1 MKHEKYAITGMSCSA
16 CSSRV
21 EKAVSKLDGMKKASV
36 NLLTNS
42 MQVDYDEGTLSSQD
56 IIQAVIDAGYGAT
69 LSGENKKATAASEPS
84 PSDLAKK
91 DMKAMKHRLIWSILF
106 LIPVMYI
113 AMHHMLLEW
122 FGIPVPEAFQAVFHG
137 DENAITFAFTQF
149 LLILPIMYLN
159 RKYYINGFRTLFQ
172 GAPNMDTLVGM
183 GSMAAAVYGVF
194 AIFRMSWGMGHGDW
208 ALVSQYSTNLYFES
222 AGMIVTLIDIG
233 KYLEARAKGKT
244 STAIEK
250 LMDLA
255 PKQATV
261 LRDGKETVI
270 PVEELAVGDE
280 MVIRPGESIP
290 ADGIISEGSTS
301 IDEAAITGE
310 SIPVEKQ
317 QGDSVTS
324 ATINKT
330 GFIHVRASRV
340 GADTT
345 ISQIIKLVD
354 EASASKAPIAKMADK
369 ISGIFVPVVMTIA
382 VITGLIWYFL
392 LGADAEFAFST
403 AISVLVISCPCAL
416 GLATP
421 VAIMVGTGK
430 GAENG
435 ILIKSGEALETAH
448 AIDTVVMDK
457 TGTITE
463 GRPRVTDIWVRKGT
477 EDQLLTLA
485 ASMEQ
490 GSEHPLAE
498 AIMNYARDHHMIPHA
513 VTNFKAIFGRGIEAV
528 YNGQTYY
535 AGNTRLMEEKGISS
549 DAIQQRLNEL
559 ADAGKTPLIFADAK
573 EIIGIIAAADM
584 EKASSAEAISLFG
597 KMGIDVVML
606 TGDNQRT
613 AEAIRKRLH
622 IPQVIAG
629 VLPQDKERHIAALQ
643 AQGHKV
649 AMIGDG
655 INDAPALAKA
665 DLGIAIGAGT
675 DVAIES
681 ADAVLMRNDLLDAVS
696 AVRLSKAVIRNIKE
710 NLFWAFFYN
719 AICIP
724 LAAGVLYP
732 AFGIRLN
739 PMIGA
744 AAMSLSSFSVCMN
757 ALRLR
762 FFKPDHQSHHV
773 SRETLQ
779 SEPTHTV
786 SAATT
791 DAVTTQPAAPAE
803 IAEASDQTAP
813 VAAHQYQLTID
824 GMMCQHCVRTV
835 TKALESLSGVTAV
848 HVNLD
853 SKGTTV
859 ASSSVIPADDFKKVI
874 TTAGYTLLSEKE
886 EESTMKTT
894 LKIEGMMCQ
903 HCQKHVQE
911 ALSAMNGVTA
921 VSVDLDGGKAD
932 VEASRDIPTEEF
944 AKVIADAGYKLVTA

>member
-1 MKHEKYAITGMSCSA
+1 
-16 CSSRV
+16 
-21 EKAVSKLDGMKKASV
+21 
-36 NLLTNS
+36 
-42 MQVDYDEGTLSSQD
+42 
-56 IIQAVIDAGYGAT
+56 
-69 LSGENKKATAASEPS
+69 
-84 PSDLAKK
+84 
-91 DMKAMKHRLIWSILF
+91 
-106 LIPVMYI
+106 
-113 AMHHMLLEW
+113 
-122 FGIPVPEAFQAVFHG
+122 
-137 DENAITFAFTQF
+137 
-149 LLILPIMYLN
+149 
-159 RKYYINGFRTLFQ
+159 
-172 GAPNMDTLVGM
+172 MDTLVGM

-382 VITGLIWYFL
+382 VITGLVWYFL

-779 SEPTHTV
+779 SETTHTV

-791 DAVTTQPAAPAE
+791 DAVTAQPAAPAE
-803 IAEASDQTAP
+803 ITEASDQTAP

-824 GMMCQHCVRTV
+824 GMMCPHCVRTV

-848 HVNLD
+848 HVDLD
-853 SKGTTV
+853 SKSATV
-859 ASSSVIPADDFKKVI
+859 ASSSVIPADDLKKVI

>member
-1 MKHEKYAITGMSCSA
+1 
-16 CSSRV
+16 
-21 EKAVSKLDGMKKASV
+21 
-36 NLLTNS
+36 
-42 MQVDYDEGTLSSQD
+42 
-56 IIQAVIDAGYGAT
+56 
-69 LSGENKKATAASEPS
+69 
-84 PSDLAKK
+84 
-91 DMKAMKHRLIWSILF
+91 
-106 LIPVMYI
+106 
-113 AMHHMLLEW
+113 
-122 FGIPVPEAFQAVFHG
+122 
-137 DENAITFAFTQF
+137 
-149 LLILPIMYLN
+149 
-159 RKYYINGFRTLFQ
+159 
-172 GAPNMDTLVGM
+172 
-183 GSMAAAVYGVF
+183 
-194 AIFRMSWGMGHGDW
+194 
-208 ALVSQYSTNLYFES
+208 
-222 AGMIVTLIDIG
+222 
-233 KYLEARAKGKT
+233 
-244 STAIEK
+244 
-250 LMDLA
+250 
-255 PKQATV
+255 
-261 LRDGKETVI
+261 
-270 PVEELAVGDE
+270 
-280 MVIRPGESIP
+280 
-290 ADGIISEGSTS
+290 
-301 IDEAAITGE
+301 
-310 SIPVEKQ
+310 
-317 QGDSVTS
+317 
-324 ATINKT
+324 
-330 GFIHVRASRV
+330 
-340 GADTT
+340 
-345 ISQIIKLVD
+345 
-354 EASASKAPIAKMADK
+354 
-369 ISGIFVPVVMTIA
+369 
-382 VITGLIWYFL
+382 
-392 LGADAEFAFST
+392 
-403 AISVLVISCPCAL
+403 
-416 GLATP
+416 
-421 VAIMVGTGK
+421 
-430 GAENG
+430 
-435 ILIKSGEALETAH
+435 
-448 AIDTVVMDK
+448 MDK

-791 DAVTTQPAAPAE
+791 DVVTTQPAAPAE

-848 HVNLD
+848 HVDLD
-853 SKGTTV
+853 SKSATV

-921 VSVDLDGGKAD
+921 VSV
-932 VEASRDIPTEEF
+932 
-944 AKVIADAGYKLVTA
+944 